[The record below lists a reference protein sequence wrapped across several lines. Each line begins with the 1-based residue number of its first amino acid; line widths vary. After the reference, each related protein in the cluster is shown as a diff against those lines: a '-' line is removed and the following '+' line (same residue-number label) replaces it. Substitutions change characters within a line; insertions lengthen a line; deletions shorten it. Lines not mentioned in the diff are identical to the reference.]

1 MKLIDKLLYWFTGR
15 LPCRIISDDG
25 KPYLER
31 YHLGT
36 LLGVRFYI
44 HRFVGSDPARGLH
57 DHPWLW
63 AGSLVLSGW
72 YWEERRGTE
81 QHAITRVLAAL
92 CGTTGIVRR
101 KVRWFNWL
109 TGDSFH
115 RVVLPKNEQRLI
127 ATVTASGVSFEEEDK
142 PCWTLFFHRASYTK
156 PWGFLRTVSDDPQLI
171 WVPHNYPKDGTG
183 TPGAW
188 WNEKPTGNFEPRRQ
202 PLRGPQKFTPAQ
214 HIKP

>member
-1 MKLIDKLLYWFTGR
+1 MEKLLYWLSGF

-31 YHLGT
+31 YYLGT
-36 LLGVRFYI
+36 LLGVRIYI

-57 DHPWLW
+57 DHPWPW
-63 AGSLVLSGW
+63 AGSVVLSGW
-72 YWEERRGTE
+72 YWEELRGTE
-81 QHAITRVLAAL
+81 V
-92 CGTTGIVRR
+92 VRR
-101 KVRWFNWL
+101 RVRWFNWL

-115 RVVLPKNEQRLI
+115 RVVLPRMAQSIRDDQNFHLGWTQ
-127 ATVTASGVSFEEEDK
+127 VDK
-142 PCWTLFFHRASYTK
+142 PCWTLFFHRATYTK

-188 WNEKPTGNFEPRRQ
+188 WNEKPIGNLNPERVPLKGAQ
-202 PLRGPQKFTPAQ
+202 P
-214 HIKP
+214 